1 MQRKWQRHRGSGGR
15 QASGLPPDGSARARP
30 LILSYFTKA
39 VKKHQVFNECEAKY
53 NNDKFADLIAYLVRL
68 RVRAGLGRASTA
80 SNAREIERFIV
91 RD

>member
-30 LILSYFTKA
+30 LIFYKSG
-39 VKKHQVFNECEAKY
+39 KKHQVLDECEAKY